1 LSVGHLLLMSLKLN
15 PVLFALKTDE
25 ATFGYR
31 NSKSP
36 LKNVCGGVCH
46 IAAPFLCKE
55 PTPTPHCQLEPYPSP
70 NCPSQFP
77 IFSKR
82 NQSGGRAAFC
92 GPNKRAKVVRTLLFG
107 DGGAVAQ
114 TARLSG
120 LCSNE
125 PTGLCCSLATVTH
138 S

>member
-1 LSVGHLLLMSLKLN
+1 MSLKLN

-70 NCPSQFP
+70 NCPLP
-77 IFSKR
+77 V
-82 NQSGGRAAFC
+82 
-92 GPNKRAKVVRTLLFG
+92 PHLLKE
-107 DGGAVAQ
+107 
-114 TARLSG
+114 
-120 LCSNE
+120 E
-125 PTGLCCSLATVTH
+125 PKWG
-138 S
+138 